1 MRYIIIDP
9 DEKIFLGT
17 RKDEEMGG
25 MGMLFSA
32 HNFLYITRATCW
44 NTREDA
50 TAYLYKHIKR
60 HLKHSFVAEI
70 DAETSDQFVSIREI
84 CKSGLG
90 DYAWDMIDAMY
101 MPSEAIH

>member
-44 NTREDA
+44 KTREEA

-70 DAETSDQFVSIREI
+70 DADTNEQFVGVTDI
-84 CKSGLG
+84 CKSGFG
-90 DYAWDMIDAMY
+90 DYAWDMIDSMY
-101 MPSEAIH
+101 MPSEAMH

>member
-9 DEKIFLGT
+9 DEGIFLGT

-25 MGMLFSA
+25 MGMLFSS

-44 NTREDA
+44 KTKEEA

-60 HLKHSFVAEI
+60 HLKFSFVAEV
-70 DAETSDQFVSIREI
+70 DSDSTSQFVDVGDI
-84 CKSGLG
+84 CRSGHA
-90 DYAWDMIDAMY
+90 DFATEMIDALY
-101 MPSEAIH
+101 MPSEAVH